1 MDYTGELIINND
13 TSVIGS
19 GHKNKKYYKIQYVA
33 NGSNGKIAFFSFV
46 NDPDQLYLIKVQ
58 GKGEYMID
66 YIEHEYFIL
75 NYLKSKT
82 KTKYIMGIEYGFQ
95 SFEIIDG
102 ILYNPDNYT
111 NLTGHL
117 ENFIKS
123 YVI

>member
-1 MDYTGELIINND
+1 MDYTGELIINNDMDYTGELIVNND

-75 NYLKSKT
+75 NYLKSKNNNRNRN
-82 KTKYIMGIEYGFQ
+82 KHKSRPNPINV
-95 SFEIIDG
+95 SFHSFKI
-102 ILYNPDNYT
+102 
-111 NLTGHL
+111 
-117 ENFIKS
+117 
-123 YVI
+123 